1 MKYLIVLALLAY
13 LYFTWRKQRRPGRG
27 GGTTAPGAGPASGAG
42 HPPQE
47 MVRCDHC
54 GLHLP
59 RNESLTD
66 GRGKVFCCNQHREQ
80 GDA

>member
-1 MKYLIVLALLAY
+1 
-13 LYFTWRKQRRPGRG
+13 
-27 GGTTAPGAGPASGAG
+27 
-42 HPPQE
+42 

-66 GRGKVFCCNQHREQ
+66 GRGHVFCSSQHREQ
-80 GDA
+80 GGA